1 MDLVQ
6 YAWVVWLVVALV
18 CFIIEMV
25 TLEFTFLMIGM
36 ASVVGLVGSITHLP
50 WWLQILV
57 AAAAALLL
65 LLLVRPKL
73 LQRLHASG
81 EVAKQGVE
89 ALIGMAGEVTRMFER
104 GAGEVTLANGDV
116 WTSRLAP
123 SVRFRDLDVGE
134 RIVVTQIEGAT
145 ALVVPAER

>member
-1 MDLVQ
+1 MDILQ

-36 ASVVGLVGSITHLP
+36 ASVVGLVASITGLE
-50 WWLQILV
+50 WWVQVLV

-65 LLLVRPKL
+65 LFLVRPKL
-73 LQRLHASG
+73 LQRLHQSG

-104 GAGEVTLANGDV
+104 GAGEVTLSNGDV
-116 WTSRLAP
+116 WTARLSPA
-123 SVRFRDLDVGE
+123 VRPRDPDVGE
-134 RIVVTQIEGAT
+134 RIVVTAIEGAT
-145 ALVVPAER
+145 AVVVPAER